1 MTDARLI
8 QKPLGQSDDALCYAD
23 RLASAVE
30 DVLHHQERHL
40 KALKELSR
48 NLGQI
53 EVSTY
58 DRECAILH
66 LDPQTLDLT

>member
-8 QKPLGQSDDALCYAD
+8 QKPLGQSDDALCYDD

-30 DVLHHQERHL
+30 EVLHQQTRHL

-48 NLGQI
+48 NLAQLDI
-53 EVSTY
+53 PMF